1 MKLVILC
8 TLLSSI
14 SLAAVAQSD
23 APSGPASSSATS
35 SETQS
40 VTIGAMSPKYDV
52 TQGVRQMSPDEFG
65 KYTGSYDLS
74 NGKSLSLFSRGLKK
88 YAVIQ
93 GEARHEIV
101 ATRGNTFV
109 STDKQLK
116 MTIDKLDNGDAKG
129 ELLIASAQPQTD
141 APPQPVAQVSPRK
154 SSHMVA
160 HATPMKSKQKV
171 AHVATLKTKQVV
183 ASL

>member
-1 MKLVILC
+1 MKIAILC
-8 TLLSSI
+8 TLLSSF
-14 SLAAVAQSD
+14 SLAALAQSE
-23 APSGPASSSATS
+23 APTTTDTPSI
-35 SETQS
+35 
-40 VTIGAMSPKYDV
+40 TIGAMSPKYDV

-74 NGKSLSLFSRGLKK
+74 NGKSLSLFTRGMKK

-101 ATRGNTFV
+101 ATRSNTFV

-116 MTIDKLDNGDAKG
+116 MTIDKQENGDAQG

-141 APPQPVAQVSPRK
+141 APPQPVAQVSPHK

-160 HATPMKSKQKV
+160 HTTPMKSKQKV